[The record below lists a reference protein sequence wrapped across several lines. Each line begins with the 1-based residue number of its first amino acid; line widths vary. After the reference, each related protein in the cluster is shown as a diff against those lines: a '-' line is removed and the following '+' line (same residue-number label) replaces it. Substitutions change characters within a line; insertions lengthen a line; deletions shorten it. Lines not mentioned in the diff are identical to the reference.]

1 MAPTQHPVN
10 TVYTARCR
18 GWQIGII
25 PYIIQSAFWSRDRAT
40 TINMS
45 LHYELDDYDLDGFIS
60 VASTFGAD
68 RFGYVVTPN
77 VDHLIRYHDDPK
89 FQEQYANASY
99 VLLDSRFL
107 SHIFRA
113 AKGMRVRVCTGSD
126 LTARLFSQIIAPEDS
141 IVLIGGGE
149 EQARLLAQTYGLK
162 SLHHYNPPM
171 GFIRVPLEVDACLD
185 FVEAHSP
192 FRFCFIAV
200 GAPQQEILAQLLKK
214 RRVARGLALCIGA
227 SINFMTGKERR
238 APKWMQRVGL
248 EWMYRLA
255 LDPRR
260 LARRYLVRGPRVFS
274 LLRQTDVVV
283 RSASNAWRTNTIAAA
298 TIPIQQYELTLVRGA
313 IPDARAPA
321 TAEPVPFQAAEGG

>member
-1 MAPTQHPVN
+1 
-10 TVYTARCR
+10 
-18 GWQIGII
+18 
-25 PYIIQSAFWSRDRAT
+25 
-40 TINMS
+40 MS
-45 LHYELDDYDLDGFIS
+45 LQYELDDYDLDDFTS

-77 VDHLIRYHDDPK
+77 VDHLIRYHDDPR

-113 AKGMRVRVCTGSD
+113 AKGKRIRVCTGSD
-126 LTARLFSQIIAPEDS
+126 LTARLFSQIIAPTDC
-141 IVLIGGGE
+141 IVLIGGDE

-171 GFIRVPLEVDACLD
+171 GFIRDPQEVETCLR
-185 FVEAHSP
+185 FAEAHSP

-200 GAPQQEILAQLLKK
+200 ASPQQERIAQLLK
-214 RRVARGLALCIGA
+214 RRRLARGLALCIGA
-227 SINFMTGKERR
+227 SINFMTGRERR
-238 APKWMQRVGL
+238 APLWMQRSGL

-274 LLRQTDVVV
+274 LLRQFDVVV
-283 RSASNAWRTNTIAAA
+283 RSRPGNLRTDTNPVSTVP
-298 TIPIQQYELTLVRGA
+298 TQEYELTLVRDA
-313 IPDARAPA
+313 IPDVTLPAGAAPV
-321 TAEPVPFQAAEGG
+321 TLQTAEGG